1 LRLRAHPHQF
11 IQGVP
16 PIFAMRGNLNFA
28 SQKSMEHPVA
38 VICNRGKM
46 VCLSVDFFSN
56 LMYAVVV
63 DSYFFF
69 RFFDDDS

>member
-16 PIFAMRGNLNFA
+16 SIFAMHGNLNFA
-28 SQKSMEHPVA
+28 SQKCMEHPVA

-46 VCLSVDFFSN
+46 VCLSVDFFFQ
-56 LMYAVVV
+56 LDVV
-63 DSYFFF
+63 DSYFF
-69 RFFDDDS
+69 RFFDDDN

>member
-38 VICNRGKM
+38 VICNKGENGLFVSR
-46 VCLSVDFFSN
+46 FFFQ
-56 LMYAVVV
+56 LDVV
-63 DSYFFF
+63 DSLFFSF
-69 RFFDDDS
+69 L